1 MPYGHR
7 MNFKPTKQ
15 TLSRSALCALL
26 LASGSLLAGARVMG
40 GQWEHTMTTDG
51 EAQPRKVTACMSAE
65 EAAAFNGDSKT
76 GRAYFEKKA
85 HGPCKIKTF
94 EIQGNTM
101 SYALTC
107 GDRSIE
113 NKVTFHGDSS
123 EGVTVTKA
131 PDGTHTMHTKSRRLG
146 ACP

>member
-1 MPYGHR
+1 MRSQPVKR
-7 MNFKPTKQ
+7 
-15 TLSRSALCALL
+15 TLCRTIVCALL
-26 LASGSLLAGARVMG
+26 LASGTLLAGARVMG

-51 EAQPRKVTACMSAE
+51 ETQPRKVTACMGVE

-85 HGPCKIKTF
+85 HGACKIKSF

-113 NKVTFHGDSS
+113 NKVTFHGESS
-123 EGVTVTKA
+123 EGVTITKA

>member
-1 MPYGHR
+1 M
-7 MNFKPTKQ
+7 
-15 TLSRSALCALL
+15 S
-26 LASGSLLAGARVMG
+26 

-51 EAQPRKVTACMSAE
+51 ETESRKVSACMSAD

-85 HGPCKIKTF
+85 HGPCTIKSF
-94 EIQGNTM
+94 EIKGDTM
-101 SYALTC
+101 SYLLSC
-107 GDRSIE
+107 GDRSIDS
-113 NKVTFHGDSS
+113 KVTFHGETS
-123 EGVTVTKA
+123 EGVTTTKA